1 VTIQEQ
7 PRAEVGEHRGVC
19 AADRLCQACV
29 SVLDVDAA
37 AISSVFD
44 GTNTGAL
51 GASGAPT
58 ASDENGVTSIMHE
71 LPSNSLSHNT
81 LQATS

>member
-58 ASDENGVTSIMHE
+58 ASDENGVYVSWITADIHQDGGIMA
-71 LPSNSLSHNT
+71 L
-81 LQATS
+81 